1 MLISIFNIKILVI
14 LYFIFITYYLQEN
27 VLIFK
32 NIFNNFL
39 FKIVILF
46 YIIYN
51 DDIQLA
57 ILLMFVFLYTI
68 ILINKYCSYEILK

>member
-68 ILINKYCSYEILK
+68 ILINKYCYYEILK